1 MSDALE
7 DDALWDEFHRV
18 VNMTSQELAAWLRVQ
33 GSGEHTEALP
43 DQAGA
48 PIGQHVPAILQK
60 RRMDLTGDDLQVMRE
75 VVDRVTSQADIE
87 NEPEPERAEES
98 DRRHRLMTLGH
109 DPLKAAR

>member
-33 GSGEHTEALP
+33 DSGERTEPLP
-43 DQAGA
+43 DEAGA
-48 PIGQHVPAILQK
+48 PIGQHVLAILQK
-60 RRMDLTGDDLQVMRE
+60 RRMDLTEDDVRVMHE
-75 VVDRVTSQADIE
+75 VVDLVMSQADPA
-87 NEPEPERAEES
+87 NEPEPESAEDT

-109 DPLKAAR
+109 DPLKATR